1 MKRTPKGLYKVAG
14 DFVECR
20 VQKTDTYADLVERA
34 AGLFGLAEEEGQ
46 TLSLFKYRGAILPA
60 DELEVG
66 GERVMWT
73 LGGYLRLMHT
83 SADNLK
89 LGVGYIG
96 DLPQESTK
104 VF

>member
-46 TLSLFKYRGAILPA
+46 TLSRFKNSSFLLNCHHGSSSLQSVPSPRRHSLFHSLNEEVLGILK
-60 DELEVG
+60 
-66 GERVMWT
+66 T
-73 LGGYLRLMHT
+73 
-83 SADNLK
+83 
-89 LGVGYIG
+89 
-96 DLPQESTK
+96 
-104 VF
+104 

>member
-46 TLSLFKYRGAILPA
+46 TLSLFK
-60 DELEVG
+60 
-66 GERVMWT
+66 
-73 LGGYLRLMHT
+73 
-83 SADNLK
+83 
-89 LGVGYIG
+89 
-96 DLPQESTK
+96 
-104 VF
+104 